1 MMEILGVEVDLGL
14 MELLVVRQIVDE
26 EDAIVL
32 VFIQAWEMLFE
43 GLSLAL

>member
-14 MELLVVRQIVDE
+14 MKLLVIRQIVDE

-43 GLSLAL
+43 SLSLAL